1 MNQLMKCAK
10 LPQEFTDKDNA
21 CLRDLLVADPET
33 ERRRIEATK
42 GGLLD
47 DSFRWVLGNA
57 EFQKWR
63 SDPRSQFLWIKGDPG
78 KGKTMLVI
86 GIINELLQQIQSQPS
101 QSIPYFLCQG
111 TDHRLNNTTSI
122 LRSLIY
128 MLIQQQPHL
137 ITHLRESYV
146 TDPKLFD
153 SGNTFYSLSVI
164 FDKMVQSSTSATIT
178 LLIDGLDECELGL
191 PELLQFITSMKSTS
205 TVQVKW
211 VVSSRNRDDIEQALE
226 FHDRTNKL
234 NLELNANHISDA
246 VAVYIN
252 YRVSRLTALQ
262 KKGFLLEQVKEQLRQ
277 KSDGTFLWVSL
288 VIQEMQKCQH
298 LSEIIELFEKAPRGL
313 TPLYNHIFLQ
323 IQRLERLKRESCMS
337 VLSVV
342 TLAYRPL
349 HLHELRLLVSVP
361 KQHHGFADL
370 ENIIAICG
378 SFLTIR
384 DDHVYLIHQSAKDYL
399 RNSEGSTA
407 NFPAKHFAM
416 HHRIYQESL
425 QNLSTRLRRNI
436 YELED
441 PAISV
446 SKIIKPASDR
456 DPLID
461 LRYSCM
467 YWLDHFLEATSA
479 SSSENVSK
487 AYKMA
492 SDFFKKH
499 LLHWLESLSLI
510 GGVHHGIL
518 ALKKLVHQQQVRGFL
533 IMPRKANLTQK

>member
-1 MNQLMKCAK
+1 
-10 LPQEFTDKDNA
+10 
-21 CLRDLLVADPET
+21 
-33 ERRRIEATK
+33 
-42 GGLLD
+42 
-47 DSFRWVLGNA
+47 
-57 EFQKWR
+57 
-63 SDPRSQFLWIKGDPG
+63 
-78 KGKTMLVI
+78 
-86 GIINELLQQIQSQPS
+86 
-101 QSIPYFLCQG
+101 
-111 TDHRLNNTTSI
+111 
-122 LRSLIY
+122 
-128 MLIQQQPHL
+128 
-137 ITHLRESYV
+137 
-146 TDPKLFD
+146 
-153 SGNTFYSLSVI
+153 
-164 FDKMVQSSTSATIT
+164 
-178 LLIDGLDECELGL
+178 
-191 PELLQFITSMKSTS
+191 MKSTS

-211 VVSSRNRDDIEQALE
+211 VVSSRNREDIEQALE
-226 FHDRTNKL
+226 FHDRKNKL
-234 NLELNANHISDA
+234 NLELNANHIFDA

-288 VIQEMQKCQH
+288 VIQEMQNCQH
-298 LSEIIELFEKAPRGL
+298 LPEMIELLEKAPRGL

-342 TLAYRPL
+342 TLGYRPL
-349 HLHELRLLVSVP
+349 HLHELRLLASVP
-361 KQHHGFADL
+361 KQQHGFADL

-399 RNSEGSTA
+399 RNSKGSAA
-407 NFPAKHFAM
+407 NFPAGHFAI

-425 QNLSTRLRRNI
+425 QNLSARLRRNI
-436 YELED
+436 YGLED

-446 SKIIKPASDR
+446 SEIANPSSDC

-487 AYKMA
+487 AYKVA
-492 SDFFKKH
+492 SDFFKEH

-510 GGVHHGIL
+510 GGVQHGIL
-518 ALKKLVHQQQVRGFL
+518 ALKKLVHQQQVCRFL
-533 IMPRKANLTQK
+533 IMLRKAHLTQK